1 MGSDDEDHHLRKFGA
16 RHKIMISA
24 IFSLF
29 VVVLIILFLHFYLRY
44 LQRRRRESRLIRL
57 EHQISRADRQ
67 NHTAASAVAEAAPK
81 AGLDPVLIARVLPES
96 IHKLADY
103 RGETVECSICLSNI
117 EEKATVRILPNCKHI
132 FHVEC
137 IDMWLFSNTTCP
149 VCRTAV
155 EPIVTA
161 TTEHGEIPTA
171 PPLVEEQP
179 SSRFSSFRRTMS
191 RERSQAVHAT
201 APPLTEEQSSSRL
214 SSFRR
219 MMSRDRERSFRV
231 HSCGEASV
239 RSADLERQWF
249 QFFYTLQ
256 IFNCLTISLLHV
268 QITFIKI
275 ITASVFVFLVI
286 SILCSNNWGFCL
298 EFASFLCFHKST
310 YLNSLNYFLFKFLHF
325 LLITL

>member
-1 MGSDDEDHHLRKFGA
+1 MGSDDEDHHLRKFQS

-29 VVVLIILFLHFYLRY
+29 VVVLVILFLHFYLRY
-44 LQRRRRESRLIRL
+44 LHRRRRQSRLINL

-67 NHTAASAVAEAAPK
+67 NHTAATAAATAPAPK
-81 AGLDPVLIARVLPES
+81 AGLDPVLIAKLLQES
-96 IHKLADY
+96 IHEQADHH
-103 RGETVECSICLSNI
+103 GEIVECSICLSNI

-161 TTEHGEIPTA
+161 TEDGETPTA
-171 PPLVEEQP
+171 PPLEEEQ
-179 SSRFSSFRRTMS
+179 SGSRFSSFRRTMS
-191 RERSQAVHAT
+191 RERSQTVQPT

-231 HSCGEASV
+231 HRCGEGSV
-239 RSADLERQWF
+239 RPADLERQ
-249 QFFYTLQ
+249 
-256 IFNCLTISLLHV
+256 
-268 QITFIKI
+268 
-275 ITASVFVFLVI
+275 
-286 SILCSNNWGFCL
+286 
-298 EFASFLCFHKST
+298 
-310 YLNSLNYFLFKFLHF
+310 
-325 LLITL
+325 

>member
-1 MGSDDEDHHLRKFGA
+1 MGSDDDDHHHHLRKFGT

-29 VVVLIILFLHFYLRY
+29 IVVLVILFLHFYLRY
-44 LQRRRRESRLIRL
+44 LQRRRRQSRLISL
-57 EHQISRADRQ
+57 EQQISRADRQ
-67 NHTAASAVAEAAPK
+67 NHTAAAAAPK

-96 IHKLADY
+96 IHKQADH
-103 RGETVECSICLSNI
+103 RGEIVECSICLSNI
-117 EEKATVRILPNCKHI
+117 EEKAAVRILPNCKHI

-155 EPIVTA
+155 EPILTA
-161 TTEHGEIPTA
+161 TNEHGEVPTA
-171 PPLVEEQP
+171 PPLVEEQ
-179 SSRFSSFRRTMS
+179 SGSRFSSFRRTMS

-201 APPLTEEQSSSRL
+201 APPLTEEQPSSRL

-239 RSADLERQWF
+239 RSADLERQ
-249 QFFYTLQ
+249 
-256 IFNCLTISLLHV
+256 
-268 QITFIKI
+268 
-275 ITASVFVFLVI
+275 
-286 SILCSNNWGFCL
+286 
-298 EFASFLCFHKST
+298 
-310 YLNSLNYFLFKFLHF
+310 
-325 LLITL
+325 